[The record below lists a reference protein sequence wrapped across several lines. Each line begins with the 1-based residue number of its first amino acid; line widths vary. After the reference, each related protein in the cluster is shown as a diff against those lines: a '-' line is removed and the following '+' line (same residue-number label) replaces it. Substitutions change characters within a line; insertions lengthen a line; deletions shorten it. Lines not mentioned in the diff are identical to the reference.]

1 MELRNIILNMSK
13 DKKQLVFV
21 GISGGVDSAVT
32 AGLLKERGY
41 QVVGVFMKCWS
52 PFNNKQICADIQT
65 DKHRSNNKEVLRP
78 FNYAQGK
85 LCSGQS
91 DLRRLNSNE
100 VLRPFNYV
108 QGKLCSGQSD
118 SNPIGCGWERDEE
131 DARQVASKLAIP
143 FYSWDFTK
151 EYREKVINYFLDGY
165 KKGITPN
172 PDIECNR
179 EIKFGMFLER
189 ALKMGA
195 DFVSTGHYI
204 RLYRKLKV
212 TMPAGRQESEKLKVD
227 VYSLLKGVDGNKDQS
242 YFLWTLTQ
250 KQLKHCLF
258 PVGDYT
264 KPEIR
269 KIATKWDLPVKDKPD
284 SQGICFMGKVNVE
297 DFLKQYIK
305 SKPGKIFTTD
315 RELIGEHEGLE
326 TYTIGQRRGIKIGGG
341 IPYFVIGKDFKK
353 NELIVAKGRK
363 NEALFEKELVA
374 SDLSWI
380 LGEEPKMPLK
390 CQAKIRYRQ
399 PDQECRIIENPPS
412 PRLRRTK
419 EKNQIKVI
427 FKELQRAITPGQ
439 SIVFYKGETMMGG
452 GIIGS

>member
-1 MELRNIILNMSK
+1 
-13 DKKQLVFV
+13 V
-21 GISGGVDSAVT
+21 
-32 AGLLKERGY
+32 
-41 QVVGVFMKCWS
+41 KCWS
-52 PFNNKQICADIQT
+52 PETSINQGA
-65 DKHRSNNKEVLRP
+65 LR
-78 FNYAQGK
+78 
-85 LCSGQS
+85 
-91 DLRRLNSNE
+91 
-100 VLRPFNYV
+100 
-108 QGKLCSGQSD
+108 LCSGQSD

-151 EYREKVINYFLDGY
+151 EYREKVIDYFLDGY

-179 EIKFGMFLER
+179 EIKFGMFLEKV
-189 ALKMGA
+189 LVMGGDKIA
-195 DFVSTGHYI
+195 TGHYVRI
-204 RLYRKLKV
+204 RERDTGDKGDRRNK
-212 TMPAGRQESEKLKVD
+212 GEN

-269 KIATKWDLPVKDKPD
+269 KIAAKWDLPVKDKPD

-305 SKPGKIFTTD
+305 SKLGKILTTD
-315 RELIGEHEGLE
+315 GEVIGEHDGLE

-363 NEALFEKELVA
+363 NEALFEKELIA

-380 LGEEPKMPLK
+380 SGEEPKLPLK

-427 FKELQRAITPGQ
+427 FKESQRAITPGQ
-439 SIVFYKGETMMGG
+439 SIVFYKGEEMIGG
-452 GIIGS
+452 GIIGSLK

>member
-21 GISGGVDSAVT
+21 GLSGGVDSAVT
-32 AGLLKERGY
+32 AGLLKEQGY
-41 QVVGVFMKCWS
+41 QVVGVFMRCWS
-52 PFNNKQICADIQT
+52 PETSMSQGA
-65 DKHRSNNKEVLRP
+65 LR
-78 FNYAQGK
+78 
-85 LCSGQS
+85 
-91 DLRRLNSNE
+91 
-100 VLRPFNYV
+100 
-108 QGKLCSGQSD
+108 LCSGQSD

-151 EYREKVINYFLDGY
+151 EYKKKVINYFLDGY

-179 EIKFGMFLER
+179 EIKFGIFLEKVL
-189 ALKMGA
+189 AMGA
-195 DFVSTGHYI
+195 DFVSTGHYV
-204 RLYRKLKV
+204 RLCRKLK
-212 TMPAGRQESEKLKVD
+212 TKNEKGKNNEE
-227 VYSLLKGVDGNKDQS
+227 YILLKGVDGNKDQS

-305 SKPGKIFTTD
+305 SKPGKILTTNG
-315 RELIGEHEGLE
+315 EVIGKHDGLE
-326 TYTIGQRRGIKIGGG
+326 TYTIGQRRGI
-341 IPYFVIGKDFKK
+341 
-353 NELIVAKGRK
+353 
-363 NEALFEKELVA
+363 
-374 SDLSWI
+374 
-380 LGEEPKMPLK
+380 LK
-390 CQAKIRYRQ
+390 RM
-399 PDQECRIIENPPS
+399 N
-412 PRLRRTK
+412 
-419 EKNQIKVI
+419 
-427 FKELQRAITPGQ
+427 
-439 SIVFYKGETMMGG
+439 
-452 GIIGS
+452 

>member
-1 MELRNIILNMSK
+1 MSK
-13 DKKQLVFV
+13 KKKQLVFV
-21 GISGGVDSAVT
+21 GLSGGVDSAVT
-32 AGLLKERGY
+32 AGLLKEQGY
-41 QVVGVFMKCWS
+41 QVVGVFMRCWS
-52 PFNNKQICADIQT
+52 PEATNKQICTDVQT
-65 DKHRSNNKEVLRP
+65 DSHRSNNKEALR
-78 FNYAQGK
+78 
-85 LCSGQS
+85 
-91 DLRRLNSNE
+91 
-100 VLRPFNYV
+100 
-108 QGKLCSGQSD
+108 LCSGQSD

-151 EYREKVINYFLDGY
+151 EYRERVINYFLDGY

-179 EIKFGMFLER
+179 EIKFGMFLAQ

-195 DFVSTGHYI
+195 DFVSTGHYV
-204 RLYRKLKV
+204 RLSAQGRPALGWKLKV
-212 TMPAGRQESEKLKVD
+212 KSEKLKVNA
-227 VYSLLKGVDGNKDQS
+227 YSLLKGVDGNKDQS

-305 SKPGKIFTTD
+305 SKPGKVLTTD
-315 RELIGEHEGLE
+315 GEVIGEHDGLE

-363 NEALFEKELVA
+363 NEALFDKELTA

-380 LGEEPKMPLK
+380 SGEEPKLPLK

-399 PDQECRIIENPPS
+399 PDQECRIMVNPPS
-412 PRLRRTK
+412 LNLPVGRQGFRRTK
-419 EKNQIKVI
+419 EKARIKVT
-427 FKELQRAITPGQ
+427 FKEPQRAITPGQ
-439 SIVFYKGETMMGG
+439 SIVFYKEEEMIGG
-452 GIIGS
+452 GIIQ

>member
-1 MELRNIILNMSK
+1 MSK

-21 GISGGVDSAVT
+21 GLSGGVDSAVT
-32 AGLLKERGY
+32 AGLLKEQGY
-41 QVVGVFMKCWS
+41 QVVGVFMKCWDAAS
-52 PFNNKQICADIQT
+52 
-65 DKHRSNNKEVLRP
+65 E
-78 FNYAQGK
+78 G
-85 LCSGQS
+85 LCG
-91 DLRRLNSNE
+91 
-100 VLRPFNYV
+100 
-108 QGKLCSGQSD
+108 
-118 SNPIGCGWERDEE
+118 IGCGWERDEE

-179 EIKFGMFLER
+179 EIKFGMFLKQ

-195 DFVSTGHYI
+195 DFVAAGHYI
-204 RLYRKLKV
+204 RLRRKLKV
-212 TMPAGRQESEKLKVD
+212 KSEKLKVN

-269 KIATKWDLPVKDKPD
+269 KIAAKWDLPVKDKPD

-305 SKPGKIFTTD
+305 SKPGKILTTD
-315 RELIGEHEGLE
+315 KEVIGKHDGLE

-363 NEALFEKELVA
+363 NEALFEEELIA

-380 LGEEPKMPLK
+380 SGEEPKFPLK

-399 PDQECRIIENPPS
+399 PDQECVIMINPPS
-412 PRLRRTK
+412 LKLQRTK
-419 EKNQIKVI
+419 GKNQIKVT

-439 SIVFYKGETMMGG
+439 SIVFYKGEIMIGG
-452 GIIGS
+452 GIIES